1 MRLEYF
7 IGLVGA
13 FVFVLGFFPISSNI
27 GEFDND
33 LPKEIKNISLKIN
46 QQYISNITKTVLVVI
61 DALRIDFGINKLMP
75 LTSKITKENGCIIEV
90 SVETPTVTLPRIK
103 ALTTGSIP
111 QFMDIV
117 MNLANAQSLKDS
129 LIHSAQQQ
137 QKKIVFYGDNTWLKL
152 FPNQF
157 FRYEGTNSFFVK
169 DFKEVDDNV
178 TRNLNLELQKD
189 DWDILILHYLGNKQF
204 KFVSKIRIY
213 YTFQV

>member
-1 MRLEYF
+1 MRLEYL

-13 FVFVLGFFPISSNI
+13 FIFVIGFFPISSNI
-27 GEFDND
+27 GVFDND

-61 DALRIDFGINKLMP
+61 DALRLDFGTNKLMP
-75 LTSKITKENGCIIEV
+75 LTSKIAKENGCFIEV

-117 MNLANAQSLKDS
+117 MNLADAQSLIDS
-129 LIHSAQQQ
+129 VIHSAQKQH
-137 QKKIVFYGDNTWLKL
+137 KKIIFYGDDTWLKL
-152 FPNQF
+152 FPNLF
-157 FRYEGTNSFFVK
+157 YRYEGTNSFFVK

-189 DWDILILHYLGNKQF
+189 DWDILILHYLGNKQYF
-204 KFVSKIRIY
+204 KVCI
-213 YTFQV
+213 